1 MKERTKTQGTIT
13 EYTSRVVTMA
23 RRVDCPHNSPDFPDA
38 LIKQLLNEKTSISK
52 ATWFKKKASLI
63 YYFEQ
68 VNRDDLIEK
77 LQALSPEGALSKS
90 SNTSGRKKK
99 SLTKNEEDKIRF
111 ELEKMAKSP
120 GTWGRQLLSYT
131 ECILLTG
138 MRPIELHGARLFAS
152 SQDFISEGNDLSGYS
167 GKWPM
172 LHIHNGKQTNGR
184 SFGIKRHVDL
194 SQLNKKQLLFIKLSL
209 AYANSLE
216 TPAGQATNYK
226 QYYDALRHAFSR
238 VIKKLFSGRSSC
250 ISLYT
255 YRHQCIADM
264 KADNNYSLLQIAAIV
279 GHGNDLTA
287 TEHYGRKRSGRSRE
301 EKVLANP
308 DDVAKV
314 RPLLDSKM
322 SKVETHKPN

>member
-1 MKERTKTQGTIT
+1 MKERTKTEGTIT
-13 EYTSRVVTMA
+13 EYTSRIVTMA
-23 RRVDCPHNSPDFPDA
+23 RRVDCPHNSPHFPDA
-38 LIKQLLNEKTSISK
+38 LLKQLLIEKTSISK

-77 LQALSPEGALSKS
+77 LQVMKPEGALSKS

-99 SLTKNEEDKIRF
+99 SLTKNEEDKVRF
-111 ELEKMAKSP
+111 ELEKMAKSSN
-120 GTWGRQLLSYT
+120 TWGRQLLSYT

-138 MRPIELHGARLFAS
+138 MRPIELHGAKLYS
-152 SQDFISEGNDLSGYS
+152 SSTEFISEGNILGDYS
-167 GKWPM
+167 GNWPM

-194 SQLNKKQLLFIKLSL
+194 SQLNKKQLLYIKISL

-216 TPAGQATNYK
+216 TPTGQSTDYK

-238 VIKKLFSGRSSC
+238 VIKKLFSGRSSF

-255 YRHQCIADM
+255 YRHQCIADL
-264 KADNNYSLLQIAAIV
+264 KADDNYSLLQIAAIV

-287 TEHYGRKRSGRSRE
+287 TEHYGRKKSGRSRE
-301 EKVLANP
+301 AKVEAN
-308 DDVAKV
+308 DVDVAKV
-314 RPLLDSKM
+314 RPLLNEKM
-322 SKVETHKPN
+322 NNITSHKPH